1 MLRGAN
7 IDSKT
12 GDRRRK
18 VAFWGKLG
26 EFCNT
31 VLTFISRFID
41 GLKSIAKPSSPN
53 RYKRWSQNTAHISVF
68 YFNTNLSTHY
78 QLHGEAKTLRMCT
91 AISPGQWQPWLRACV
106 LQAFALPFFTNV
118 QYCQALSRF
127 SSWILISTCHG
138 FCGNIRRR
146 MVGPNFGLVSV
157 DDTVP
162 KISGTIGVSR
172 HGPAVPM
179 VCDHAG
185 SSSGWTWKRIQRLF
199 TICMGKPVDSQF
211 GYNLW

>member
-26 EFCNT
+26 EFCST

-78 QLHGEAKTLRMCT
+78 QLHGEAKTLRMRT
-91 AISPGQWQPWLRACV
+91 AVSPGQWQPWLRACV
-106 LQAFALPFFTNV
+106 LQAFALPFFTNT
-118 QYCQALSRF
+118 A
-127 SSWILISTCHG
+127 
-138 FCGNIRRR
+138 
-146 MVGPNFGLVSV
+146 
-157 DDTVP
+157 
-162 KISGTIGVSR
+162 
-172 HGPAVPM
+172 
-179 VCDHAG
+179 
-185 SSSGWTWKRIQRLF
+185 KRS
-199 TICMGKPVDSQF
+199 VDSQVEYWYRPAMVFAVIF
-211 GYNLW
+211 GGEWKGPQFRLSVRRRHCTEDIRNYRCQPTGACSTHGLRPCR